1 MVNLPLGQSTA
12 HHHSANGFGTP
23 DGSPQN
29 RHLLKNEQHHQH
41 HQQQQQQQ
49 QQQQKP
55 SIEIRREPVTNSSPA
70 KSRMLWREGF
80 TPNEIENSTI
90 NEKEVKRQEVI
101 FEIIHTEADY
111 VKDLRIIVD
120 ILLTPMHNLKIV
132 PANQIDL
139 IFGNVREILEL
150 HESINHAFMERQRQ
164 QYPVLWD
171 ISDVLQPF
179 VQHFRVYAKYI
190 CNQDNALNLVDEL
203 RRTSNNFAV
212 FWKERQK
219 RPECRNLPIE
229 SFLTLPFQ
237 RLLKYPLLLRTLLD
251 ATDGW
256 TQQSANG
263 RLVAEQVDAWI
274 KKIQD
279 ARAKLDSYACLGAL
293 AKAVDGV
300 DWTPLLQGEYQL
312 MHSGPVKVTNPG
324 LAANG
329 TALPPEEAATMWLF
343 DYFLVIARAE
353 PQAQSRSSMM
363 LPRPSFSTPRTSQDT
378 SRVSQGQN
386 SQSQGQG
393 QGGNMPVPGM
403 RYSLVMGPCQ
413 LIEVLELA
421 QCRGSPAAYLKAI
434 SFEPS
439 QDGSGNGS
447 SSGEMGAKSS
457 IVVRF
462 ASRHDYA
469 QWRTK
474 LDDQVRTTL
483 TKQPSL
489 SADILADA
497 IARAKIIDGGPVP
510 QCIGVTRR
518 PPSSGFT
525 SAQPS
530 AMTSSNEIPTISV
543 RDVYVQFPAARHK
556 GKLRRGWDFL
566 RSKTEDITGQGIKHQ
581 LKKYGG
587 GGKRRATEAPVAM
600 RRGPSRS
607 TLRGTHKDSPI
618 SIARTLPMQQLLAPP
633 LPPPPP
639 LGGMAVTTPQS
650 PSFVHVPTVAVPS
663 VANGGKEASPARQ
676 NRLVRE
682 SRVSTIAALPYTA
695 FGNSSNRLD
704 QSMESV
710 ALKSY
715 TSYSCRRS
723 EDTAA
728 SSISSP
734 RQFFPSIEFGS
745 ATLANMDDAASSVS
759 GGPALTGRTLSMAAA
774 RAAAADMD
782 EMMSDSEFSSSELSA
797 VFPEHAAERSGST
810 LFTPSSPNYFKTLQ
824 PQQTQQQQRS
834 STTGGMCPRPLPI
847 PPSSR
852 NSQASSG
859 SGRKPAPMFEF
870 GSAKLTY
877 GGDESPDRNTLAG
890 RPPSVSSAS
899 TAAGVPGLKTW
910 GTSAQDLLSSMPGF
924 QSSSSLVSDPWQ
936 MNTNGLPAR
945 LPLMRGWQQQQQQH
959 HHHSTDTD
967 NNPSSANSTDS
978 FCIVNHEPILPAFMA
993 PRRRQS
999 VGKRDDLRMR
1009 RSMAT
1014 RFGGS
1019 SFEG

>member
-1 MVNLPLGQSTA
+1 MVNLPLGHSITYNPATA
-12 HHHSANGFGTP
+12 SSTP

-29 RHLLKNEQHHQH
+29 RQLLKNEQ
-41 HQQQQQQQ
+41 QQP
-49 QQQQKP
+49 KP
-55 SIEIRREPVTNSSPA
+55 SIEIRREPVTNGSPA

-132 PANQIDL
+132 PASQIDL
-139 IFGNVREILEL
+139 IFGNIREILEL

-190 CNQDNALNLVDEL
+190 CNQDNAFNLVEEL

-237 RLLKYPLLLRTLLD
+237 RLLKYPLLLRTLLG

-263 RLVAEQVDAWI
+263 RLVAEQIDAWI

-300 DWTPLLQGEYQL
+300 NWAPLLQGEYHL
-312 MHSGPVKVTNPG
+312 MHSGPVRVTNPG

-353 PQAQSRSSMM
+353 PLAQSRPSMM
-363 LPRPSFSTPRTSQDT
+363 LPRPSFSTARSSQDT
-378 SRVSQGQN
+378 ARTP
-386 SQSQGQG
+386 QSQIQD
-393 QGGNMPVPGM
+393 GNMPIPGT

-434 SFEPS
+434 PFNP
-439 QDGSGNGS
+439 QHDGT
-447 SSGEMGAKSS
+447 SGEMGTKSS

-462 ASRHDYA
+462 ASRNDYA
-469 QWRTK
+469 QWRVK

-497 IARAKIIDGGPVP
+497 IARAKIVDGGPVP

-518 PPSSGFT
+518 PPSSAFS

-530 AMTSSNEIPTISV
+530 AMNSTNEIPTISV

-587 GGKRRATEAPVAM
+587 GGKRRATEAPAM
-600 RRGPSRS
+600 PRRPSRS
-607 TLRGTHKDSPI
+607 SYRGTRKGSSI
-618 SIARTLPMQQLLAPP
+618 SIARTMPLQQLMAPP
-633 LPPPPP
+633 LPPLPP
-639 LGGMAVTTPQS
+639 LGGLTAPPPQS
-650 PSFVHVPTVAVPS
+650 PSFVHVPTIAVPS
-663 VANGGKEASPARQ
+663 AANGGKEASPARQ
-676 NRLVRE
+676 SRLVRE
-682 SRVSTIAALPYTA
+682 SRMSTIAAAPPYGA
-695 FGNSSNRLD
+695 FGNYSNNRFD

-715 TSYSCRRS
+715 TGYSCRRS

-728 SSISSP
+728 SSIASP

-745 ATLANMDDAASSVS
+745 AALAANTDDAASSVS
-759 GGPALTGRTLSMAAA
+759 GGSALAGQTLSMAAA
-774 RAAAADMD
+774 RAAATDMD

-824 PQQTQQQQRS
+824 HKQQQQQHRS

-859 SGRKPAPMFEF
+859 SSRKPAPMFEF

-877 GGDESPDRNTLAG
+877 GGDESPDRSTLAG

-924 QSSSSLVSDPWQ
+924 QSSSSLVSDPWN
-936 MNTNGLPAR
+936 MSNGLPPMR
-945 LPLMRGWQQQQQQH
+945 QPLLRGWQPQQQQH
-959 HHHSTDTD
+959 PTDTD

-978 FCIVNHEPILPAFMA
+978 FCIVNHEPIPPAFAA

-1014 RFGGS
+1014 RLGGS
-1019 SFEG
+1019 SFEA